1 MTILN
6 SLSKKKKESAFTL
19 VEAVIATGL
28 SGMAITGLVLG
39 YGIMA
44 RRADYAVYS
53 TAASS
58 IAQQGL
64 EQTRAAKWDTV
75 AIPEVDE
82 LIIDNFDNYSVV
94 MDVSM
99 NEEVETRGTNYFTIL
114 TVSDNPPYK
123 MIKVDCVW
131 SLNGGTDLF
140 TNSITSLRAPD
151 Q

>member
-6 SLSKKKKESAFTL
+6 SLSKKQKESAFTL

-53 TAASS
+53 TAASA

-94 MDVSM
+94 
-99 NEEVETRGTNYFTIL
+99 
-114 TVSDNPPYK
+114 
-123 MIKVDCVW
+123 
-131 SLNGGTDLF
+131 
-140 TNSITSLRAPD
+140 
-151 Q
+151 